1 MSFAEFAEQEKR
13 RYSKLRCP
21 FTRDFCH
28 NKECPMWSALNPV
41 GCVVVDGMSA
51 ISLLSEKI

>member
-1 MSFAEFAEQEKR
+1 MSLAEYLEQEKR

-28 NKECPMWSALNPV
+28 NESCPLWDSV
-41 GCVVVDGMSA
+41 DFGCIIVNGMFV
-51 ISLLSEKI
+51 LCKGKR